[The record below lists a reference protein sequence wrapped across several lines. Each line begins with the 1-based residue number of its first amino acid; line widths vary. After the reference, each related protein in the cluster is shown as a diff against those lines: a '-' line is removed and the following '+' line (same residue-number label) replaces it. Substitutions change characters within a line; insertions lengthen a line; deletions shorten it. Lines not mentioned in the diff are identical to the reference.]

1 MILVTGATGFLGKR
15 VCRML
20 AAADKEF
27 TPTAKSLGVDLRER
41 AQTLEL
47 FEGIRPQYVL
57 NCASFVGGIQ
67 FGQRHPV
74 ELFQTICK

>member
-47 FEGIRPQYVL
+47 FE
-57 NCASFVGGIQ
+57 AHS
-67 FGQRHPV
+67 
-74 ELFQTICK
+74 TSICT